1 MVLLD
6 QDNRL
11 LTGSAD
17 SELRAW
23 DITYL
28 QEVSINISHSSWL
41 NVVFKQSVFLFLSV
55 SLPPAQVKGE
65 GEPEVKKGKT
75 ELEEDDDEEDKEG
88 TDEIP
93 EEVQVMSFLIII
105 WNIYV

>member
-6 QDNRL
+6 RESRL

-28 QEVSINISHSSWL
+28 QEVS
-41 NVVFKQSVFLFLSV
+41 
-55 SLPPAQVKGE
+55 
-65 GEPEVKKGKT
+65 
-75 ELEEDDDEEDKEG
+75 
-88 TDEIP
+88 
-93 EEVQVMSFLIII
+93 MS
-105 WNIYV
+105 NMNRD

>member
-28 QEVSINISHSSWL
+28 QEVSGSVSHSERWL
-41 NVVFKQSVFLFLSV
+41 LL
-55 SLPPAQVKGE
+55 
-65 GEPEVKKGKT
+65 
-75 ELEEDDDEEDKEG
+75 
-88 TDEIP
+88 
-93 EEVQVMSFLIII
+93 
-105 WNIYV
+105 

>member
-6 QDNRL
+6 QENRL

-28 QEVSINISHSSWL
+28 QEVSSNMD
-41 NVVFKQSVFLFLSV
+41 
-55 SLPPAQVKGE
+55 PG
-65 GEPEVKKGKT
+65 
-75 ELEEDDDEEDKEG
+75 
-88 TDEIP
+88 
-93 EEVQVMSFLIII
+93 
-105 WNIYV
+105 

>member
-1 MVLLD
+1 MALLD

-28 QEVSINISHSSWL
+28 QEVNINMNHS
-41 NVVFKQSVFLFLSV
+41 
-55 SLPPAQVKGE
+55 
-65 GEPEVKKGKT
+65 
-75 ELEEDDDEEDKEG
+75 
-88 TDEIP
+88 
-93 EEVQVMSFLIII
+93 
-105 WNIYV
+105 